1 MQKNKMDLPTQV
13 QITLYLGSQCN
24 LHCAYCHREASD
36 GEGGISEEFLAKL
49 KRNPPRAIKFMG
61 GEPLLYMKE
70 IRKVVEAVPQA
81 KFAVSTNGIGIEKH
95 LDYFRE
101 HYFQICISYDGAE
114 RDLRGYDPFTDL
126 LDYPDLAVSTTLYH
140 GNTDLGAIMAKFRE
154 KEKVIGRNLS
164 FFPHLMHVTNET
176 NRKYAL
182 TREDYDSILEQY
194 KKYVGLYLSRFRRFG
209 IRDKRYEG
217 LYQTLERRRE
227 VQYIYGETYCSN
239 RTIQKVDAQ
248 GRQYPCLYIRRHE
261 LSDNWLK
268 DQQDL
273 LDALSPECRKCS
285 VYSMCGGACIISQEH
300 DLECRF
306 YKALYTWFQKEVKRP

>member
-24 LHCAYCHREASD
+24 LYCHREASD

-140 GNTDLGAIMAKFRE
+140 GNTDLGAIMVKFRE

-182 TREDYDSILEQY
+182 TREDYPSWNSTRSMWGCICPGSGGSASGTSGMKDFT
-194 KKYVGLYLSRFRRFG
+194 KPWNGAGRFSTFTEKPTAATG
-209 IRDKRYEG
+209 P
-217 LYQTLERRRE
+217 
-227 VQYIYGETYCSN
+227 S
-239 RTIQKVDAQ
+239 
-248 GRQYPCLYIRRHE
+248 GRWMPKGRLI
-261 LSDNWLK
+261 
-268 DQQDL
+268 
-273 LDALSPECRKCS
+273 P
-285 VYSMCGGACIISQEH
+285 ACISG
-300 DLECRF
+300 
-306 YKALYTWFQKEVKRP
+306 KRN

>member
-114 RDLRGYDPFTDL
+114 RDLRGYDPFTAL
-126 LDYPDLAVSTTLYH
+126 LEYPDLAVSTTLYH
-140 GNTDLGAIMAKFRE
+140 GNTDMGAIMERFRE
-154 KEKVIGRNLS
+154 KEKVIGRPLS
-164 FFPHLMHVTNET
+164 FFPHLMHVTSEAN
-176 NRKYAL
+176 
-182 TREDYDSILEQY
+182 Q
-194 KKYVGLYLSRFRRFG
+194 
-209 IRDKRYEG
+209 
-217 LYQTLERRRE
+217 
-227 VQYIYGETYCSN
+227 
-239 RTIQKVDAQ
+239 
-248 GRQYPCLYIRRHE
+248 P
-261 LSDNWLK
+261 
-268 DQQDL
+268 
-273 LDALSPECRKCS
+273 
-285 VYSMCGGACIISQEH
+285 
-300 DLECRF
+300 
-306 YKALYTWFQKEVKRP
+306 

>member
-164 FFPHLMHVTNET
+164 FFPHLMHVTNEE

-182 TREDYDSILEQY
+182 TWEDYDSILEQY

-217 LYQTLERRRE
+217 FTRPWIGGGKPITATGRPTAVTGISGRWMPKGRRIPACTSGKR
-227 VQYIYGETYCSN
+227 N
-239 RTIQKVDAQ
+239 W
-248 GRQYPCLYIRRHE
+248 GRI
-261 LSDNWLK
+261 
-268 DQQDL
+268 
-273 LDALSPECRKCS
+273 
-285 VYSMCGGACIISQEH
+285 G
-300 DLECRF
+300 
-306 YKALYTWFQKEVKRP
+306 

>member
-1 MQKNKMDLPTQV
+1 MQKNGMDLLNHY

-36 GEGGISEEFLAKL
+36 GEGGISDDFLDRL
-49 KRNPPRAIKFMG
+49 KKNPPSSIKFMG

-70 IRKVVEAVPQA
+70 IRKVVAAVPKA

-95 LDYFRE
+95 LEYFRE
-101 HYFQICISYDGAE
+101 HRFQICISYDGAE
-114 RDLRGYDPFTDL
+114 KDLRGYDPFTAL
-126 LDYPDLAVSTTLYH
+126 WDYPDLAVSTTLYH
-140 GNTDLGAIMAKFRE
+140 GNTDLGAIMAKFR
-154 KEKVIGRNLS
+154 G
-164 FFPHLMHVTNET
+164 
-176 NRKYAL
+176 
-182 TREDYDSILEQY
+182 Y

-239 RTIQKVDAQ
+239 RTIRKVDTK
-248 GRQYPCLYIRRHE
+248 GRQYPCLYIRRQG

-268 DQQDL
+268 EQQDL
-273 LDALSPECRKCS
+273 LDALSPECRQCS
-285 VYSMCGGACIISQEH
+285 VYGMCGGACIVSQVSQEH
-300 DLECRF
+300 AQECRF
-306 YKALYTWFQKEVKRP
+306 YKALYTWFQKEVTRP